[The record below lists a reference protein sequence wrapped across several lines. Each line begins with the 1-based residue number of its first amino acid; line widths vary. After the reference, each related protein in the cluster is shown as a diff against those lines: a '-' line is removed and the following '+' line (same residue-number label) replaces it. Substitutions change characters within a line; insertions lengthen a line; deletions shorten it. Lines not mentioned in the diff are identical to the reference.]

1 MRLKPAAVVL
11 TVLAAVALAAAGCER
26 RTTVAGDLRDAA
38 HSIGHAAAGVN
49 RDQNIR
55 VAEADLRQAGH
66 DVTRDFHRAEAEAR
80 DAARRI
86 AFDAHRALH
95 DLTHRNAPDR
105 SSD

>member
-1 MRLKPAAVVL
+1 MRLKPAILAL
-11 TVLAAVALAAAGCER
+11 AGLGLAALAAGCER
-26 RTTVAGDLRDAA
+26 RTTVAGDLRDAG

-55 VAEADLRQAGH
+55 IAEADLRQAGH
-66 DVTRDFHRAEAEAR
+66 DVTRDLHRAEAEAR

-86 AFDAHRALH
+86 AGDTHRALH